1 MLVASE
7 VEEKSSWFSER
18 WMVMWRLQRIILF
31 IFCSFVFSTSVAS
44 AQLVQLSDLGA
55 EQFYQGLEIIAGQL
69 HESSELGDL
78 VHIGID
84 PPGSPYDTYIT
95 VWDGN
100 MIYIFANRAGY
111 VSKVV
116 VAGVK
121 EHDLQVMTKTAT
133 VVLAVSYCSG
143 LTEQE
148 ISSLQYSK
156 AIDTGAVSIWGSQVH
171 RRIAVEFYVYKNQ
184 ANCFRFVAYDS

>member
-1 MLVASE
+1 M
-7 VEEKSSWFSER
+7 
-18 WMVMWRLQRIILF
+18 
-31 IFCSFVFSTSVAS
+31 
-44 AQLVQLSDLGA
+44 
-55 EQFYQGLEIIAGQL
+55 
-69 HESSELGDL
+69 
-78 VHIGID
+78 
-84 PPGSPYDTYIT
+84 
-95 VWDGN
+95 
-100 MIYIFANRAGY
+100 
-111 VSKVV
+111 SKVV

-156 AIDTGAVSIWGSQVH
+156 AIDTGSVSIWGSQVH

>member
-1 MLVASE
+1 MP
-7 VEEKSSWFSER
+7 
-18 WMVMWRLQRIILF
+18 
-31 IFCSFVFSTSVAS
+31 
-44 AQLVQLSDLGA
+44 
-55 EQFYQGLEIIAGQL
+55 IIAGQL

-156 AIDTGAVSIWGSQVH
+156 SH
-171 RRIAVEFYVYKNQ
+171 RYGVCEYLGFASSSTD
-184 ANCFRFVAYDS
+184 CS

>member
-1 MLVASE
+1 MP
-7 VEEKSSWFSER
+7 
-18 WMVMWRLQRIILF
+18 
-31 IFCSFVFSTSVAS
+31 
-44 AQLVQLSDLGA
+44 
-55 EQFYQGLEIIAGQL
+55 IIAGQL

-156 AIDTGAVSIWGSQVH
+156 AIDTGSVSIWGSQVH